1 MLNGIDTSYMQN
13 NVEINISIIKT
24 VFIILCTYY
33 TNFRITNTKLELS
46 FKLLY
51 KYIYIVVIAI
61 ICGLIKYGLNYF
73 ISLICSILIV
83 SIIFSENNN
92 MLNALW
98 TTIIS
103 LAINYVISFC
113 TIIISFIVNVIIQI
127 NDNYVNLGIIIVSHI
142 ALLYNVLKMK
152 RLKYGL
158 SFLKGSKENDY
169 IDILVLNVSVTIL
182 VSTIIIV
189 NSSIILARDLAP
201 GLIISVIIMIIT
213 IQKTLQLYYKQKL
226 LVQELNETK
235 QELIETKKELKQL
248 EEENLNFS
256 KKSHTLAHRQKSLE
270 HKILEL
276 TTKSEISTEEAGEVE
291 SKLEEIKKDLYKE
304 TAVVEL
310 TKTEIVEIDDML
322 KYMQAECI
330 KNKIGFE
337 LQIAGNIHY
346 MTNNLIS
353 KEDLEILLADHI
365 KDAII
370 AINHTDNINRGILVR
385 LGEIDGIY
393 SLYIYDSGVEFEIET
408 LKNLGKEPSTTH
420 ADEGGTGMGFMN
432 TFDTLRK
439 YQASLTIKEI
449 NNPTKDNYTKVLIF
463 KFDKKGEF
471 QITSYRQKKLLERD
485 IQNKIYIK

>member
-1 MLNGIDTSYMQN
+1 MLNGIDTSYIQN

-33 TNFRITNTKLELS
+33 TNFRITNTKLEFS

-113 TIIISFIVNVIIQI
+113 TIIISFIVNLIIQI

-276 TTKSEISTEEAGEVE
+276 TTKSEISTEEVGEVE

-346 MTNNLIS
+346 MTNNFIS

>member
-276 TTKSEISTEEAGEVE
+276 TTKSEISTEEVGEVE

-346 MTNNLIS
+346 MTNNFIS